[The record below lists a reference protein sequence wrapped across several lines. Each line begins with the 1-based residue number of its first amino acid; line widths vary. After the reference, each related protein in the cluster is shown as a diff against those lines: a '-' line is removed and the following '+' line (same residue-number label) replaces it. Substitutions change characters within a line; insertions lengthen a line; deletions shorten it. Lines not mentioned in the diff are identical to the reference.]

1 MEKERMSGEDLRC
14 LCGSLVAKVTKTG
27 IELKCRRCKRVA
39 LIPLLKKEQRFLE
52 ENHPEVFRYQMTFD
66 HPHHI
71 ENISPETSSDAAGQ
85 EARSFS
91 RLRPCPPEGSGL

>member
-1 MEKERMSGEDLRC
+1 VERERVSEGDLRC

-39 LIPLLKKEQRFLE
+39 LIPLLKREQRFLE
-52 ENHPEVFRYQMTFD
+52 ENHPEVFRDQMTFN

-71 ENISPETSSDAAGQ
+71 ENTSTEASSDAAGQ
-85 EARSFS
+85 EARSY
-91 RLRPCPPEGSGL
+91 